1 VLKDKLSIFFVLL
14 LLLTAGSFQYWG
26 LSYTK

>member
-14 LLLTAGSFQYWG
+14 LLLTAGSFLYWG
-26 LSYTK
+26 LG